1 MRRKVKGRGLPR
13 FASGGQVGNEIL
25 DFQRKYNP
33 FTGDLPTYGVEGGP
47 QEGAWR
53 FFDDAW
59 LRSQIPQPE
68 PTVYVPPP
76 SIPITPQT
84 FEGPDGG
91 GADRYQDDWRG
102 QTFAPNREID
112 PGQWASATALDNL
125 AAMRGQEEPAVVAGP
140 EMQPGQQMQSGPPA
154 GWGYGGEDDIF
165 AANMAAEFAPSGP
178 EMGGRRGAP
187 SRGPSDLTFDPL
199 TGAATPAA
207 NTDYV
212 PGEELVDFTPAEE
225 YVDPGR
231 AQFAEPINY
240 GGQNLSPETMAE
252 MQGQL
257 GAYAAG
263 QDRGWNVGV
272 NVDPNQV
279 GSAFGQ
285 TAAPGSMVGLND
297 YVQGQMGMGGAF
309 GSQGM
314 GAMSGMANSPVG
326 QAALGALS
334 GFVANAS
341 PEAFVAP
348 GEQPG
353 RGFENKSGLSG
364 ISAMAGP
371 GANSLGFGG
380 IAAPGT
386 PSFGAGMALA
396 DLYGLTEQDIGLGL
410 TPGQPM
416 EPTNTVAGPAG
427 APIGVSQTDPLSGL
441 TAAQIDALAA
451 GYHDQAPAVGQQS
464 PVAGFETALA
474 AAQAAAE
481 SKGRGGYSLDQDY
494 AKGTTNTSSGGHFS
508 GYNNNGEMV
517 FVGSDKQGATGQDKG
532 DTGDNGSGSGKGG
545 GEDNA
550 GKDSNSDTSGNSSAE
565 GGMGGTGQGGSGDP
579 EGAGGTGEGGQGGG
593 KKAGG
598 RIRGLPDMAHHLQQ
612 AGRGNDTVL
621 AHITPK
627 EAARLDAAMGG
638 PQFNPET
645 GLREY
650 GFFDDVGDFLGGA
663 AKAVAPI
670 AGGVLGGMFGGPL
683 GAAAGAALGTAL
695 TGGSLQQ
702 SLLSGGVA
710 GIGAYAAPKM
720 SSGLGGLFGGGNG
733 ESSNF
738 MMDGGSGTDA
748 GMEQGGGFLSGIT
761 GNPLAMIGLGAA
773 GGLGAGALWGG
784 GDDSS
789 PAPRTQPL
797 PQTQLRQGT
806 LAPRNYQPY
815 QGDYSTYG
823 QVGHQGGHSFYDT
836 VNPGVQWYA
845 EGGSVDKASRDS
857 LKRKLEQ
864 EVMYDGATN
873 PMRLLQTA
881 QMAMPQTGLGAPP
894 MPQPQQPQQMPS
906 PMGQPMQG
914 AGQWQQQNLAP
925 WMMAQEN
932 DPNAR
937 VNNLLAMAQHGGA
950 VDGPGGGQDDI
961 IPAMLSNGEY
971 VLTATDVAHLGD
983 GSNER
988 GADKLDAMVKNL
1000 RGYKASNGHGL
1011 PPPAG
1016 NPMEYMSR

>member
-1 MRRKVKGRGLPR
+1 VGHELAHGGVVMRRKVKGRGLPH

-212 PGEELVDFTPAEE
+212 PAEE
-225 YVDPGR
+225 YVAPGEV
-231 AQFAEPINY
+231 QFAGPLDY
-240 GGQNLSPETMAE
+240 SPD
-252 MQGQL
+252 QF
-257 GAYAAG
+257 
-263 QDRGWNVGV
+263 
-272 NVDPNQV
+272 VDPNNP
-279 GSAFGQ
+279 GMNAN
-285 TAAPGSMVGLND
+285 AAPGPGGFTSIGPQDIV
-297 YVQGQMGMGGAF
+297 GAF
-309 GSQGM
+309 GAAGKGMSPGDSLALGQTIENMTAGM
-314 GAMSGMANSPVG
+314 GFGGGMPSFGEAGKVG
-326 QAALGALS
+326 AAALGALVDNMPTSEDPTMSMTATEALQSGSSQAKGTAAQAQSMMGAPS
-334 GFVANAS
+334 GFGNIAS
-341 PEAFVAP
+341 P
-348 GEQPG
+348 G
-353 RGFENKSGLSG
+353 S
-364 ISAMAGP
+364 
-371 GANSLGFGG
+371 
-380 IAAPGT
+380 

-396 DLYGLTEQDIGLGL
+396 ELYGLTEQDIGLGL

-481 SKGRGGYSLDQDY
+481 SKGRGGYSLDQDF

-748 GMEQGGGFLSGIT
+748 GMEQGGGFLSGLT
-761 GNPLAMIGLGAA
+761 SNPLAMVGLGAA

-823 QVGHQGGHSFYDT
+823 QVGHDGGHSFYDQ

-845 EGGSVDKASRDS
+845 EGGSVEKRDS

-864 EVMYDGATN
+864 EVLYDGATN